1 MSGKGK
7 MRTEESPS
15 PRKVSET
22 AFFLLVVALFVA
34 YLWQFRDLVPY
45 VIALVLPS

>member
-1 MSGKGK
+1 
-7 MRTEESPS
+7 MRTEEPPP

>member
-1 MSGKGK
+1 

-15 PRKVSET
+15 PGKVYET
-22 AFFLLVVALFVA
+22 GFFLLVVALFVI

>member
-1 MSGKGK
+1 MQ
-7 MRTEESPS
+7 TENSPS
-15 PRKVSET
+15 RRKLWEI
-22 AFFLLVVALFVA
+22 AFFLWVVAVFVA